1 MSVVSEIQT
10 SEWRLVHWVNTAK
23 RTRLRILSFAG
34 DPNLIVVLAFVVV
47 GLILSLLFP
56 LSPEM
61 AMELAPML

>member
-1 MSVVSEIQT
+1 MSVVSEFQT

-23 RTRLRILSFAG
+23 RTQLRTLSFAG

-56 LSPEM
+56 LSIQ
-61 AMELAPML
+61 LAPML